1 MNRFWKLKRTS
12 VIWQL
17 TASFLLILLIPI
29 ICNIVIYSE
38 IRKDIREELKEKNA
52 VFFQNIQRS
61 LELSL
66 NDYSQ
71 SVSELT
77 VKPAVIALSNLSAP
91 NEITPELEEDF
102 RDSLKPYYQTMY
114 NAYKFYCCFNNVEL
128 IGTTTGLQQEE
139 TFFSTAYDGLDI
151 EFSDWKKW
159 ISSAS
164 GDIRVVKGTGTLSAV
179 APKYILIK
187 YRMNNNAI
195 MVIMLRDVYLS
206 YNIEKM
212 LNNGA
217 IKHEIFSADGQL
229 LATTLS
235 SDTDSADLIP
245 QLTGTAGILD
255 VKLNGK
261 PIVASYSTLTSPGWK
276 LVFYTPEELYQSGRT
291 GMRLVLLLMLA
302 AILVGVILIP
312 WLVKRQYNPVRR
324 ILSHLPENGGGQ
336 RENEFAQIESALL
349 ESAKQWQTLQQQQQ
363 RTAQNDFWIKILNGV
378 FTSFTEEDVHKYS
391 KPYFTTTP
399 NMVGVLPMNDYVS
412 LFHEDDL
419 PDYTRFNLMMTVLDN
434 MGSEL
439 LEAQGVEAFFLESGG
454 NCVILF
460 GLKSPDD
467 IERLQTGL
475 QELLDKMREYFNME
489 LCIAVSDWHND
500 LYSLANAY
508 SEALNGLDYIR
519 FSEETDLLFYED
531 IAKNQVKHFILE
543 TEEINTLC
551 KYIKYAEAEQAC
563 EFTDGLISRFTHSVN
578 FSPVVFKYYIND
590 IVNAITRNFQEY
602 IADDNNE
609 VREIYILTLSSTPE
623 MQTVKN
629 GIRSLICAICDKIQ
643 KEITDI
649 ENSKETTSS
658 LALQIRDYI
667 DERYTDPD
675 MCASMVAQEFQI
687 STPYISKIFKTV
699 EAGGFINYINNKR
712 IEKAKE
718 LLRFSDEKI
727 ADIAEQTGFSNT
739 TSFIRLFKKIE
750 GIPPSTYRK
759 YPQENEG

>member
-1 MNRFWKLKRTS
+1 MNRFWKLKRSS
-12 VIWQL
+12 VVWQL

-29 ICNIVIYSE
+29 ICNIVIYNQ
-38 IRKDIREELKEKNA
+38 IRRDIREELKEKNA
-52 VFFQNIQRS
+52 VFFQNVQRS
-61 LELSL
+61 LEISL

-71 SVSELT
+71 SVSELS
-77 VKPAVIALSNLSAP
+77 VKPSVIALSNLSAP
-91 NEITPELEEDF
+91 NEISPELEEEF

-114 NAYKFYCCFNNVEL
+114 NAYKFYCCFNNIEL
-128 IGTTTGLQQEE
+128 IGTANGLQKPE

-151 EFSDWKKW
+151 DFSDWKKW

-164 GDIRVVKGTGTLSAV
+164 GDIRVVQGTGTLSDV
-179 APKYILIK
+179 MPKYVLMK
-187 YRMNNNAI
+187 YRMSNNAV

-212 LNNGA
+212 LNDSA

-235 SDTDSADLIP
+235 SDTESADFIP
-245 QLTGTAGILD
+245 QLTGASGIVD
-255 VKLNGK
+255 TKLNGK
-261 PIVASYSTLTSPGWK
+261 SIVASYSTLTSPGWK

-302 AILVGVILIP
+302 AILVGVLLIP

-324 ILSHLPENGGGQ
+324 ILSHLPERGGEQ
-336 RENEFAQIESALL
+336 RENEYAQIESALL
-349 ESAKQWQTLQQQQQ
+349 ESAKQSQSLQQQQQ
-363 RTAQNDFWIKILNGV
+363 RAAQNDFWIKILNGV
-378 FTSFTEEDVHKYS
+378 FTTYTEEDINKYS
-391 KPYFTTTP
+391 KPNFSATP
-399 NMVGVLPMNDYVS
+399 NMVSVLPMNDYVS

-419 PDYTRFNLMMTVLDN
+419 PNHTRFNLLMTVLDN

-439 LEAQGVEAFFLESGG
+439 LESQGVESCFLESGG
-454 NCVILF
+454 NCVILL

-467 IERLQTGL
+467 MECLQTGL
-475 QELLDKMREYFNME
+475 QDLLDKMREYFSME

-500 LYSLANAY
+500 LYSLATAY

-551 KYIKYAEAEQAC
+551 KFIKYAESEKAC
-563 EFTDGLISRFTHSVN
+563 DFADGLVSRFTHSVN
-578 FSPVVFKYYIND
+578 FSPIVFKYYIND
-590 IVNAITRNFQEY
+590 IVNVITRNFQEY
-602 IADDNNE
+602 VADDNSE
-609 VREIYILTLSSTPE
+609 IKEIYILTLSSAPDVH
-623 MQTVKN
+623 TVMN
-629 GIRSLICAICDKIQ
+629 GIQTLICSICDKIQ
-643 KEITDI
+643 KEIADI
-649 ENSKETTSS
+649 EDSKDTASS

-667 DERYTDPD
+667 DAHYTDPD
-675 MCASMVAQEFQI
+675 MCANMVAQEFQI

-699 EAGGFINYINNKR
+699 ETGGFINYINGKR

-739 TSFIRLFKKIE
+739 TSFIRLFKKVE

-759 YPQENEG
+759 YPQETDD